1 MLLCKQ
7 RLRNFQRPRSRSR
20 PSPRN
25 RNAPIQRIDGQR
37 FISVSGMDGV
47 STIWVRARR
56 AFTPTS
62 RACFSFAIDLDS
74 LRLVYKSIFR
84 IHDRNIHLRIPPE
97 TRHPILADYQSLL
110 GKTDRSVNHLACI
123 MLAITLLM
131 DHQLKGM
138 RSIDRGIVIKGVKE
152 SETNE
157 YIPGESLWW
166 WAVNEIN
173 ALLNVAL
180 QALCASFEELLLVVI
195 QLREDIVGFFRSGG
209 LVSCQQK
216 VAAIETLSIHTPS
229 STGTEK

>member
-1 MLLCKQ
+1 MTE
-7 RLRNFQRPRSRSR
+7 
-20 PSPRN
+20 
-25 RNAPIQRIDGQR
+25 I
-37 FISVSGMDGV
+37 
-47 STIWVRARR
+47 
-56 AFTPTS
+56 
-62 RACFSFAIDLDS
+62 
-74 LRLVYKSIFR
+74 SIFASL
-84 IHDRNIHLRIPPE
+84 LRRG
-97 TRHPILADYQSLL
+97 TRYSQIIKAYL
-110 GKTDRSVNHLACI
+110 GKTDRSVNDLACI

-131 DHQLKGM
+131 DHQLKGR

-180 QALCASFEELLLVVI
+180 QALCASFEELLLVVV
-195 QLREDIVGFFRSGG
+195 QLREDIVDFFRSGG

-216 VAAIETLSIHTPS
+216 VAAIETLSLHTPS